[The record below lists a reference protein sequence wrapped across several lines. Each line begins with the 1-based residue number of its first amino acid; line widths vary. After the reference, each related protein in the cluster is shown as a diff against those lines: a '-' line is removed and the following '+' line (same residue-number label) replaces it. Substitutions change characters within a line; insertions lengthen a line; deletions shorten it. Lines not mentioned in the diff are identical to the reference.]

1 MQRHRNVLY
10 SGEKKAKNRNFPQV
24 LDLADK
30 NSRAAI
36 INMLNEVKE
45 AMLNKLKESMK
56 TVNQQIKANTQT
68 WSNFSGCLG
77 VGAWSNFEAGAEYRI
92 NLEGW

>member
-1 MQRHRNVLY
+1 MCQIL
-10 SGEKKAKNRNFPQV
+10 GKKKAKNRNFPQV

-68 WSNFSGCLG
+68 
-77 VGAWSNFEAGAEYRI
+77 
-92 NLEGW
+92 